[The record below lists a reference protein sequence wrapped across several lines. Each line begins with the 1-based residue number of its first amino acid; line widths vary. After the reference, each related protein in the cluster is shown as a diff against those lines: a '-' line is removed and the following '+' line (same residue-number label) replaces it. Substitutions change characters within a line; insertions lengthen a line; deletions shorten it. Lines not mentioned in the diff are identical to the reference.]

1 MNDIQVRLGEAF
13 LGTLSNGGSAMAR
26 IIIDIPKDLKFHFE
40 HQIQIYQINSS
51 QHLDNALLLNI
62 ISEARMRFIADLGK
76 EDQQFK
82 NADISVESDAVQ
94 YVSEGF
100 YGEMVDVGMDII
112 GQADNCYELA
122 WRMTEK
128 FTGREVARGITDIR
142 IKK

>member
-1 MNDIQVRLGEAF
+1 
-13 LGTLSNGGSAMAR
+13 MAR
-26 IIIDIPKDLKFHFE
+26 IIIDVPKNLKFNFE
-40 HQIQIYQINSS
+40 HQIQIYQINYS

-62 ISEARMRFIADLGK
+62 VTEARMRFIADLGK
-76 EDQQFK
+76 KDLQFK

-100 YGEMVDVGMDII
+100 YGEIVDVGMDII
-112 GQADNCYELA
+112 GQSDSRYELA
-122 WRMTEK
+122 WRMTER

>member
-26 IIIDIPKDLKFHFE
+26 VIIDIPKNLKFHFE

-62 ISEARMRFIADLGK
+62 VSEARMRFIADLGK
-76 EDQQFK
+76 KDQQFK

-112 GQADNCYELA
+112 GQADNQL
-122 WRMTEK
+122 
-128 FTGREVARGITDIR
+128 
-142 IKK
+142 